1 MYRFQIGNC
10 SGVTVLSLRSN
21 FLQRLPEEIG
31 LIAQLRVLNVSGN
44 RLRNLPLAIA
54 KLKNLQAL
62 WLVENQTAP
71 LPQLQNDVDY
81 VDSPVG
87 VRVFSCPLLPQTGD
101 SNGRLMRGE
110 EGGSS
115 DNNNN
120 NPLLANASAAAAT
133 AAVPKPRRNA
143 SARPANGFV
152 NAAWTGSNG
161 AIAPD
166 EFGLQ
171 APVPASVAN
180 ASATAFG
187 APPYMQPPL
196 FPTAS
201 AAYQQRIDPMNPVS
215 QSKRTRSTPGH
226 YSDSEVCLR
235 FFHLE
240 SA

>member
-1 MYRFQIGNC
+1 MCRVQIGNC
-10 SGVTVLSLRSN
+10 SGVTVLSLRAN

-101 SNGRLMRGE
+101 SNANGRQTRAAE
-110 EGGSS
+110 
-115 DNNNN
+115 DDNNN
-120 NPLLANASAAAAT
+120 NPLLASASAAAT

-143 SARPANGFV
+143 SARPADGFV
-152 NAAWTGSNG
+152 NAAWSGSNG

-171 APVPASVAN
+171 APVPAT

-187 APPYMQPPL
+187 APPYLQPPL

-201 AAYQQRIDPMNPVS
+201 AAYQQRIDPMNPVA

-226 YSDSEVCLR
+226 YSDSEVCLTLIGW
-235 FFHLE
+235 HLT
-240 SA
+240 